1 MSRHGKEDADSYYRE
16 LEDFE
21 YRYYKDLKDGTR
33 KVQAV
38 GAKYYCPFCNGKKDY
53 TFQKLLEHAT
63 EIGSSRKSD
72 LKEKARHLALK
83 NYVKKYLTPEDKP
96 LPSVKDDDLPLPSD
110 KDPQFCWPPVG
121 IVANI
126 PTELNNGR
134 RVAASGS
141 RFRDEL
147 TMKGFEPVRVTPLWN
162 HMGHSGFAAVEFKGD
177 WDGFSNA
184 MKFEKDFEVKRCGK
198 KDYFSLSVVNRG
210 DKLYGWVAKDDD
222 YRSRNVIGKFLSKRD
237 LKSVSLREAELRRRS
252 SMLVSNLKGSL
263 HQKDDRLKEIK
274 SKYSETSA
282 SVRNL
287 MNQKDKLI
295 QYYNDE
301 MKKMQQAA
309 HDYFQTVSAE
319 HEKARQNL
327 EAQKRELEEQEAQL
341 QQREN
346 ESERRR
352 LDNEKKTNELATQEQ
367 KMAEERMSKLADE
380 QKKEKEQLHE
390 RILLLERTLDEK
402 QALELEIQSL
412 KGSLDVMKHMA
423 EDGDITLKKKMEAIQ
438 EEMKEKQENYDA
450 LDELN
455 TVLMIR
461 ERKTNDELQE
471 VRKELIQGFS
481 GFKARPD
488 IGIKRM
494 GELDGTPFHAVAKT
508 KFSDEDKA
516 NEWAATMISAWEE
529 HLRDQSWH
537 PFKVLQDE
545 GGRCKACFII
555 PFMPKPLKINCG
567 DEVYYAVTRALME
580 MNEYNPS
587 GRYIV
592 RELWNFEQNRKARLN
607 EVMELLLQFWKKVKK
622 RRARY

>member
-1 MSRHGKEDADSYYRE
+1 MSRHGKEAVNSYPME
-16 LEDFE
+16 LDDYE

-33 KVQAV
+33 KVRIV

-53 TFQKLLEHAT
+53 TFQELLEHAT
-63 EIGSSRKSD
+63 EIGLRSRKSD
-72 LKEKARHLALK
+72 LKEKAKHLALK
-83 NYVKKYLTPEDKP
+83 YYVKKYLTPEEKH
-96 LPSVKDDDLPLPSD
+96 LPSVKVDDLPRPSD

-126 PTELNNGR
+126 ATQLINGR
-134 RVAASGS
+134 RVAGSGTQL
-141 RFRDEL
+141 RDEL
-147 TMKGFEPVRVTPLWN
+147 IMKGFEPVRVTPLWN
-162 HMGHSGFAAVEFKGD
+162 IRGHSGFAAVEFSDG

-198 KDYFSLSVVNRG
+198 KDYFGLSVVNRG
-210 DKLYGWVAKDDD
+210 DMLYGWVAKDDD
-222 YRSRNVIGKFLSKRD
+222 YRSRNIIGKFLSKRD
-237 LKSVSLREAELRRRS
+237 LKSVSLREAELRRHS

-295 QYYNDE
+295 QYHNEE

-341 QQREN
+341 LQREN

-352 LDNEKKTNELATQEQ
+352 LDNEKKMNELATQEQ
-367 KMAEERMSKLADE
+367 KMAEERMLKLADE

-390 RILLLERTLDEK
+390 KILLLERTLDEK

-423 EDGDITLKKKMEAIQ
+423 EDGDITLKKKMEDIQ
-438 EEMKEKQENYDA
+438 EELKEKQENYDA
-450 LDELN
+450 LDDLN
-455 TVLMIR
+455 TALMIR

-471 VRKELIQGFS
+471 VRKELIQGFAQI
-481 GFKARPD
+481 KTRAD

-494 GELDGTPFHAVAKT
+494 GDLDQKPFHVVAKT
-508 KFSDEDKA
+508 KFSDEDTA
-516 NEWAATMISAWEE
+516 REWVATMSSTWEE

-537 PFKVLQDE
+537 PFKEIIDE
-545 GGRCKACFII
+545 DDERLNGLKAD
-555 PFMPKPLKINCG
+555 CG
-567 DEVYYAVTRALME
+567 DEVYNAVTRALME
-580 MNEYNPS
+580 MNQYNPS

-607 EVMELLLQFWKKVKK
+607 EAMELLLQFWKKVKK